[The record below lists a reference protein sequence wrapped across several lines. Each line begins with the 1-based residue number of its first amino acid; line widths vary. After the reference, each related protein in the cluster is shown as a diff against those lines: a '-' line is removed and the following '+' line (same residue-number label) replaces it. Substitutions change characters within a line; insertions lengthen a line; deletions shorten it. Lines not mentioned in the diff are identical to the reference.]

1 VRPATA
7 RAAGQPAA
15 AQSEPQA
22 ESSTAWI
29 RQASEMV
36 SDLQRRSAPIYWT
49 DFLLSCSAG
58 WALAFYWF
66 NAPLGQPLAWLALLG
81 SAIAFFRA
89 GTFIHEIIHFRNGE
103 LAWFARAW
111 NLFMGI
117 PLLMPWILYRN
128 HVEHHSVRYFGT
140 PEDGEY
146 LPLASAPPIETVKYI
161 LQTPVLPVLT
171 LLRFGVGAPISWFHR
186 GLREWLLTAASAGVI
201 NPYYRK
207 RFAKSD
213 ERHLLI
219 VEILCLAW
227 LVLLGVLLAQGVIT
241 WVHLGRAYMLLGV
254 ALGLNW
260 VRNLAAHKY
269 GNYGERMTLAEQFND
284 SINITGQ
291 TWLTMLLFP
300 VGLRYHA
307 LHHLLPGLPYHNMG
321 KAHKRLTARL
331 PADCPYHATNQP
343 SYFAAV
349 AQLWRGARN
358 TRKDE
363 SAVDIW
369 RSRIARS

>member
-1 VRPATA
+1 MA
-7 RAAGQPAA
+7 RAAGTPADTVP
-15 AQSEPQA
+15 EPQV
-22 ESSTAWI
+22 ESPNTWI
-29 RQASEMV
+29 RQASDLV
-36 SDLQRRSAPIYWT
+36 SDLHSRSAAIYWT

-58 WALAFYWF
+58 WLLAFYWF
-66 NAPLGQPLAWLALLG
+66 TAPLAQPLAWLALLA
-81 SAIAFFRA
+81 SAIVFFRA

-103 LAWFARAW
+103 LKWFARAW
-111 NLFMGI
+111 NLGLGI

-146 LPLASAPPIETVKYI
+146 LPLASAPPVETVKYI

-171 LLRFGVGAPISWFHR
+171 VLRFGIGAPISWFHR
-186 GLREWLLTAASAGVI
+186 GVREWLLTAASAGVI

-207 RFAKSD
+207 RFPKSD

-219 VEILCLAW
+219 VEILCFAW
-227 LVLLGVLLAQGVIT
+227 LVLLGVLLARGIISWSHV
-241 WVHLGRAYMLLGV
+241 GRAYALLGV

-307 LHHLLPGLPYHNMG
+307 LHHLLPWLPYHNMG
-321 KAHKRLTARL
+321 KAHARLTARL
-331 PADCPYHATNQP
+331 PANCPYHAVNQR

-349 AQLWRGARN
+349 ATLWRGARN
-358 TRKDE
+358 TRKEE
-363 SAVDIW
+363 SAVDVW
-369 RSRIARS
+369 RSGITRT